1 MSKNRTVYRRSDGT
15 WANKR
20 NDAGRASSVH
30 DTQQEAVNAAK
41 ENLRNQGGGE
51 VTVQGTDKGQFRKK
65 DTVPPGQDPCPPKDK
80 EH

>member
-1 MSKNRTVYRRSDGT
+1 MSKNRTVYRREDGK

-20 NDAGRASSVH
+20 NDTERASSVH

-51 VTVQGTDKGQFRKK
+51 VTVQGTDSSHFRKK
-65 DTVPPGQDPCPPKDK
+65 DTVPPGHDPCPPKDK